1 MGEHMRQ
8 FLTVATLL
16 LAATVFGCNDTS
28 APKEGIP
35 VESAS
40 EARRN
45 DDRAIAERLAQQK
58 AALDEAYARQ
68 RENEERQRR
77 VDALRAIT
85 ARWDEA
91 LGEVGRTPR
100 NEIGA
105 SIKKLQAIKAEVEAA
120 ETDDCTSKARVT
132 LLSAMAA
139 ASEALGMF
147 QKETGNTISEATNQK
162 LQQGVDTLVNAKR
175 EMDACR
181 PK

>member
-1 MGEHMRQ
+1 MGEHMKYIVT
-8 FLTVATLL
+8 LATLS

-28 APKEGIP
+28 APKEGTP

-58 AALDEAYARQ
+58 AAIDEAYARQ

-85 ARWDEA
+85 ARWDEV
-91 LGEVGRTPR
+91 LSEVSRTPR

-105 SIKKLQAIKAEVEAA
+105 SIKKLQAIKTEAEAA

-147 QKETGNTISEATNQK
+147 QKETGSTVSEATNQK

>member
-1 MGEHMRQ
+1 MKYIVT
-8 FLTVATLL
+8 LATLL
-16 LAATVFGCNDTS
+16 LAATVFGCKDTS
-28 APKEGIP
+28 APKEGMP

-85 ARWDEA
+85 ARWDEG
-91 LGEVGRTPR
+91 LSEVGRTPR
-100 NEIGA
+100 NEIGS
-105 SIKKLQAIKAEVEAA
+105 SIKKLQAIKAEIETAEA
-120 ETDDCTSKARVT
+120 DDCTSKARVT
-132 LLSAMAA
+132 LLSAMATA
-139 ASEALGMF
+139 LDALGMF
-147 QKETGNTISEATNQK
+147 QKETGSTISEATNQK